1 MEVLNY
7 IDTKIVGSR
16 KEIKLDSVT
25 FTAGFLQQ
33 IIQSKKFSCYE
44 KHLQQQLK
52 FISFILH
59 LVHRCGEF
67 TVVYKNLDSI
77 FEDLRSGVTGWED
90 DFYFGKWE

>member
-7 IDTKIVGSR
+7 IDTKIVGNR
-16 KEIKLDSVT
+16 KEIKLDTVT

-33 IIQSKKFSCYE
+33 IIQSKKFTSYE

-59 LVHRCGEF
+59 LVYRCGEF
-67 TVVYKNLDSI
+67 TSVYKNLDSI
-77 FEDLRSGVTGWED
+77 FEDLRHDIIISFHRTPS
-90 DFYFGKWE
+90 FQ